1 MYNNLMRTVVK
12 HGRRGQPRLRD
23 GHGIRQTH
31 CASQGAERPCGHVL
45 AARSIARLVNDV

>member
-1 MYNNLMRTVVK
+1 MYNNLMRTVIK

-23 GHGIRQTH
+23 GH
-31 CASQGAERPCGHVL
+31 GAERPCGHVL